1 MLRRST
7 TAAILAILT
16 MTVWGCTDAPPAGS
30 AEDTAIKQSVAS
42 KLEAANITGVA
53 VTVQDGVVTLAGPAP
68 DQATADRALELARG
82 TAGVKSVVNQLAV
95 AAVGVEPAPPEPQ
108 TQDEVL
114 KARVDLKLASDAA
127 LAGSK
132 ITTANAGGAV
142 TLTGTVPT
150 DAAKAAAETATKSV
164 AGVTSVVNNLQVV
177 AVAVEVV
184 PDPKITDDVNAL
196 LDKQF
201 FELIV
206 NVEVKDGIVTISGAV
221 PNRGTILQV
230 TEAVQKVKGVKAVD
244 TSRLTVQGGEPEN
257 ERIGAPTKKG

>member
-1 MLRRST
+1 M
-7 TAAILAILT
+7 AAILAIL
-16 MTVWGCTDAPPAGS
+16 MTVAWGCSEPLTGS
-30 AEDTAIKQSVAS
+30 AEDTALKQSVAA
-42 KLEAANITGVA
+42 KLEAANIPGIA
-53 VTVQDGVVTLAGPAP
+53 VNVQDGVVTLAGPAA
-68 DQATADRALELARG
+68 DQATADRALELARS
-82 TAGVKSVVNQLAV
+82 TSGVKSVVNQLAV
-95 AAVGVEPAPPEPQ
+95 ASAPPTNAEPV
-108 TQDEVL
+108 TTPDEVL

-132 ITTANAGGAV
+132 ITPNVAAGVV
-142 TLTGTVPT
+142 TLGGTVPT
-150 DAAKAAAETATKSV
+150 DAAKAAAEAAAKSV

-206 NVEVKDGIVTISGAV
+206 NVEVKGGVVTLSGAV
-221 PNRGTILQV
+221 PNRGTIVQV
-230 TEAVQKVKGVKAVD
+230 TKAVREIKGVKSVD

-257 ERIGAPTKKG
+257 ERIGSPTKKG